1 MGTAGVYIDY
11 TLLRSLQMKLYN
23 YFLVPVALCLQFAS
37 ANVEKI
43 IFKGPAPLSIHSEGP
58 SLQNLQLLTI
68 NPTNAT
74 LRTPI
79 QPMWASEELPAG
91 TTSWFIMHNL
101 TEGQRYELR
110 LCWAATVGE
119 DAVYIELYLTLYSN
133 QPTSSSS
140 GSLSR
145 KSSIMPPSSPPLQST
160 PNPARSRAPTSATTS
175 SQPPPPPQ
183 SRVHNLLPS
192 SA

>member
-1 MGTAGVYIDY
+1 
-11 TLLRSLQMKLYN
+11 MKLYN
-23 YFLVPVALCLQFAS
+23 YFLVPVSLCFHFAS

-58 SLQNLQLLTI
+58 SLENLQLLTI

-79 QPMWASEELPAG
+79 QPMWASEESPAG

-110 LCWAATVGE
+110 LCWAATVGH
-119 DAVYIELYLTLYSN
+119 DIVYIELYLTTYSN
-133 QPTSSSS
+133 QPISSSS
-140 GSLSR
+140 GSLWK
-145 KSSIMPPSSPPLQST
+145 KSSIMPLSSPLLQTT
-160 PNPARSRAPTSATTS
+160 PNLARSKAPTWATTS
-175 SQPPPPPQ
+175 SQPPPPLQ
-183 SRVHNLLPS
+183 SLAHNPLPS
-192 SA
+192 SVSLPPQTITPPIRL